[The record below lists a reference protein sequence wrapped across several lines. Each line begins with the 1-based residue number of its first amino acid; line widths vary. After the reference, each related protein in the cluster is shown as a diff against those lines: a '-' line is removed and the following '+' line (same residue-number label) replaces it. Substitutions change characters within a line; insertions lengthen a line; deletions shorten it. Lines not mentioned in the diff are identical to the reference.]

1 MVVAVR
7 KMHKFKDGILARI
20 DEKFNSLKTDILAE
34 LKDQI
39 KKEFAEVLKSTVS
52 VLQKH
57 VHYHQNQVNELKCEN
72 EELEQYG

>member
-1 MVVAVR
+1 MVIAVR

-39 KKEFAEVLKSTVS
+39 KKSLLKSS
-52 VLQKH
+52 
-57 VHYHQNQVNELKCEN
+57 NR
-72 EELEQYG
+72 QYQFFRSMVIIIKIK